1 MNPTIA
7 GLIVFA
13 CTFAG
18 ALFGFWLQPRVQH
31 HLDADSRDAVKT
43 GIGLVS
49 TMTALILG
57 LVTASAKS
65 SFDEVNL
72 AVESGARDVLTLDRL
87 LARYGP
93 ETRELREDFKDI
105 VESRIDMIWPQSS
118 SRPAQLD
125 PSRLASDAERLAER
139 IRALTPRDESQ
150 RWLQA
155 RAGEAAEKLLE
166 ARWLALSDS
175 EASVPGP
182 FLGVMLFWLTITFV
196 SFGLLATR
204 NATVVTVLF
213 VCAVSVGS
221 ALFLIWKWM
230 GHSKAC
236 LASPETPCALRMRI
250 STNSGAE
257 P

>member
-18 ALFGFWLQPRVQH
+18 ALFGFWLQPRAKH
-31 HLDADSRDAVKT
+31 HLDADARDAVKT
-43 GIGLVS
+43 GIGLVA

-57 LVTASAKS
+57 LITASAKS

-72 AVESGARDVLTLDRL
+72 AVESGARDILTLDRL

-93 ETRELREDFKDI
+93 ETRELREAFKDA
-105 VESRIDMIWPQSS
+105 VARRIDMVWPQGS

-125 PSRLASDAERLAER
+125 PSRLSADAEGLADR

-166 ARWLALSDS
+166 SRWLAFADS
-175 EASVPGP
+175 EASVPGL
-182 FLGVMLFWLTITFV
+182 FLVVILFWLTITFV

-221 ALFLIWKWM
+221 ALFLILEM
-230 GHSKAC
+230 DGPFHGLLSVSAD
-236 LASPETPCALRMRI
+236 PLRFAYAHI
-250 STNSGAE
+250 NQ
-257 P
+257 

>member
-18 ALFGFWLQPRVQH
+18 ALFGFWLQPRAKH

-43 GIGLVS
+43 GIGLVA

-57 LVTASAKS
+57 LITASAKS

-93 ETRELREDFKDI
+93 ETRELREAFKDA
-105 VESRIDMIWPQSS
+105 VARRIDMVWPQGS

-125 PSRLASDAERLAER
+125 PSRLSSDAEGLAER

-155 RAGEAAEKLLE
+155 RAGEAAEELLQ
-166 ARWLALSDS
+166 ARWLAFAGS
-175 EASVPGP
+175 EASVPGL
-182 FLGVMLFWLTITFV
+182 FLVVMLFWLTITFV
-196 SFGLLATR
+196 SYGLLATR

-221 ALFLIWKWM
+221 ALFLILEM
-230 GHSKAC
+230 DGPFHGLLSV
-236 LASPETPCALRMRI
+236 SGDPLRFAYAHI
-250 STNSGAE
+250 NQ
-257 P
+257 

>member
-18 ALFGFWLQPRVQH
+18 ALFGFWLQTRVQH

-93 ETRELREDFKDI
+93 ETRELREDFKDA
-105 VESRIDMIWPQSS
+105 VERRIDMVWPQGS

-125 PSRLASDAERLAER
+125 PSRLSSDAEGLAER

-155 RAGEAAEKLLE
+155 RAGEAAEKLLQ
-166 ARWLALSDS
+166 ARWVAFADS

-221 ALFLIWKWM
+221 ALFLILEM
-230 GHSKAC
+230 DGPFQGLLSV
-236 LASPETPCALRMRI
+236 SGDPLRFAYAHI
-250 STNSGAE
+250 NQ
-257 P
+257 